1 MTRSGNSRFTFAA
14 VQLDPEPHH
23 PGDQIRVEQKM
34 LFQNR
39 DYAVLNEYRAVL
51 GGLFRRIYG
60 LGDDRLQK
68 IFPDVKPKELTL
80 V

>member
-1 MTRSGNSRFTFAA
+1 MSRLAE
-14 VQLDPEPHH
+14 QLA
-23 PGDQIRVEQKM
+23 K
-34 LFQNR
+34 NR
-39 DYAVLNEYRAVL
+39 DYPVLNKYRAVR

-68 IFPDVKPKELTL
+68 IFPDVKLKELTL

>member
-1 MTRSGNSRFTFAA
+1 
-14 VQLDPEPHH
+14 
-23 PGDQIRVEQKM
+23 
-34 LFQNR
+34 
-39 DYAVLNEYRAVL
+39 VLNEYRAVL